1 MTPAPARRLCQ
12 AAKIDPAD
20 LTDTDSHLTSMGWM
34 HRDHA
39 SGSEARAMLPVGL
52 ENPQPPFMVVA
63 CLDNLHSLV

>member
-1 MTPAPARRLCQ
+1 
-12 AAKIDPAD
+12 
-20 LTDTDSHLTSMGWM
+20 MGWM

-39 SGSEARAMLPVGL
+39 SGSEARAMMAVGL